1 MTLNVRA
8 DERRGEGNEK
18 GERGKETGSREVERV
33 LLSSSKSTVN
43 NAGNDQ
49 GDKKKSGDG
58 HWRTRE
64 RGRKEGREEERKRG
78 GGSKH
83 HSSVPSK
90 HEMLGYF
97 NKKPAFIWERK
108 RHQEAKE
115 GEMQERD
122 SSATGRVTKSWEMES
137 KASSRRQQA
146 AVMRYNKGVF
156 FLFGTS
162 HLRAALT

>member
-1 MTLNVRA
+1 M
-8 DERRGEGNEK
+8 RGEERAMRK
-18 GERGKETGSREVERV
+18 ERGGRRQGAEKLKGFFYLLLNQPSTMQEMIKET
-33 LLSSSKSTVN
+33 
-43 NAGNDQ
+43 
-49 GDKKKSGDG
+49 KKKSGDG

-137 KASSRRQQA
+137 KESSRRQQA